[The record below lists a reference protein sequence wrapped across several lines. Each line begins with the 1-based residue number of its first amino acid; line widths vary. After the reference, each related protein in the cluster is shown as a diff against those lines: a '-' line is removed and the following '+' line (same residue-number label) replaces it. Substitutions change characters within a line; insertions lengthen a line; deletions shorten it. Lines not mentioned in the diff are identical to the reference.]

1 MSQYPP
7 DTAEIETLSVWQRA
21 TPTQKKKKS
30 FKWVSEECDAGM
42 ITATVKTVWSPKER
56 VCHSVVTVTPR
67 WGIARNIITFCA
79 RIWVKRKKK
88 RPLFKKIQRSTSRQV
103 ERFMLSRPWA
113 HLVGVYLEF
122 SRELKLSVRMRG
134 ATVKQQ
140 MCVRSSLMR
149 KTRENN
155 SQCECGRHLHSGS
168 IIRPEL
174 TAEEMRSLQIIHLV
188 IGQKNKTLHTL
199 FLQLLNSST
208 EVFNSWLDDCLCDSY
223 R

>member
-21 TPTQKKKKS
+21 TPTQKKKFQMS
-30 FKWVSEECDAGM
+30 FRGMWRWDDYSDSQNCMVTKGTCLSQCCYRDATLRHNFRCPDLG
-42 ITATVKTVWSPKER
+42 
-56 VCHSVVTVTPR
+56 
-67 WGIARNIITFCA
+67 
-79 RIWVKRKKK
+79 KKK
-88 RPLFKKIQRSTSRQV
+88 KEKAALQKIQRSTSRQV

-149 KTRENN
+149 EKQERTI
-155 SQCECGRHLHSGS
+155 HSVSVADICIQDRLYGPS
-168 IIRPEL
+168 
-174 TAEEMRSLQIIHLV
+174 
-188 IGQKNKTLHTL
+188 
-199 FLQLLNSST
+199 
-208 EVFNSWLDDCLCDSY
+208 
-223 R
+223 

>member
-1 MSQYPP
+1 MSFRGMWRWDDYSDSQNCMVTKGTCLSQCCYRDVTLRHRSEYHNFRCP
-7 DTAEIETLSVWQRA
+7 DLG
-21 TPTQKKKKS
+21 KKKKE
-30 FKWVSEECDAGM
+30 KA
-42 ITATVKTVWSPKER
+42 A
-56 VCHSVVTVTPR
+56 
-67 WGIARNIITFCA
+67 
-79 RIWVKRKKK
+79 
-88 RPLFKKIQRSTSRQV
+88 LQKIQRSTSRQV
-103 ERFMLSRPWA
+103 EHFMLSRPWA

-122 SRELKLSVRMRG
+122 IRELKLSVRMRG

-208 EVFNSWLDDCLCDSY
+208 EVFNSWLDDWLCDSY